1 MGEEGNFLGHK
12 SCDYAC
18 DVLFDLEAYFP
29 YDYLLWHRNC
39 DIERTFSRLDLPI
52 CPLWP
57 VFLLRL

>member
-29 YDYLLWHRNC
+29 YDYLL
-39 DIERTFSRLDLPI
+39 
-52 CPLWP
+52 
-57 VFLLRL
+57 